1 MIDNAKNFVSA
12 LGSLAE
18 STAVLYKTLLQNGFD
33 RQEALELSKS
43 FIQSVLKGG
52 QTQ

>member
-18 STAVLYKTLLQNGFD
+18 STAILYKTLLQNGFD

-43 FIQSVLKGG
+43 FIQSVLKGE

>member
-1 MIDNAKNFVSA
+1 MNDNAKNFVSA

-18 STAVLYKTLLQNGFD
+18 STAILYKTLLQNGFG

>member
-33 RQEALELSKS
+33 RQEALELSKTY
-43 FIQSVLKGG
+43 IQSVLKGG